1 MCVSELS
8 EPLDRCLSLWR
19 SLLKGSVP
27 AVRDPKL
34 TAYSMTLMAALY
46 TLIGKVRLYTHIT
59 HGVLCSISPAS
70 NSLPRKVEVFDICI
84 YVEKYVC
91 LC

>member
-46 TLIGKVRLYTHIT
+46 TLIGKVRLHTHIT
-59 HGVLCSISPAS
+59 HCVLCNIS
-70 NSLPRKVEVFDICI
+70 LLKLITKRGEVFDICI
-84 YVEKYVC
+84 YVE
-91 LC
+91 

>member
-34 TAYSMTLMAALY
+34 TAASMKLMAALY
-46 TLIGKVRLYTHIT
+46 SLMGKVRLHTY
-59 HGVLCSISPAS
+59 IS
-70 NSLPRKVEVFDICI
+70 L
-84 YVEKYVC
+84 
-91 LC
+91 

>member
-1 MCVSELS
+1 MFVPELS

-34 TAYSMTLMAALY
+34 TASSMTLMAALY
-46 TLIGKVRLYTHIT
+46 TLMGKVRLNIHIIHCNLCNISSLKLISTGEVFKTHI
-59 HGVLCSISPAS
+59 
-70 NSLPRKVEVFDICI
+70 K
-84 YVEKYVC
+84 
-91 LC
+91 

>member
-34 TAYSMTLMAALY
+34 TASSMTLMAALY
-46 TLIGKVRLYTHIT
+46 TLMGKVRLNHP
-59 HGVLCSISPAS
+59 HLCNII
-70 NSLPRKVEVFDICI
+70 LLKLTTKKEVFETRI
-84 YVEKYVC
+84 E
-91 LC
+91 